1 MNFSYI
7 VFAFVWPIRTSKV
20 NLPRLPERKGGK
32 TKTGRIRV
40 FSLLFLAIQTTF
52 VFKFCRFGAH
62 E

>member
-32 TKTGRIRV
+32 TKTGNKNLLLIRIKKKLKSCDLKYRC
-40 FSLLFLAIQTTF
+40 A
-52 VFKFCRFGAH
+52 
-62 E
+62 